1 MHETNHRTPRGIAIP
16 AHAMTW
22 QFERAGGPGGQH
34 VNKTSSK
41 ATLHIEIAAL
51 EVGEVVQARLVAAFG
66 DTLTVTDAT
75 TPSQWRNRQQSLR
88 RACEELDRAAAPPPA
103 PRTKTRPTRASNT
116 RRLTAKRHRGER
128 LRGRTQFDD

>member
-1 MHETNHRTPRGIAIP
+1 MHETNHRTPRGISIP

-22 QFERAGGPGGQH
+22 QFDRAGGPGGQH

-41 ATLHIEIAAL
+41 ATLRIDIAAL
-51 EVGEVVQARLVAAFG
+51 EADEVVTARLVAAFG
-66 DTLTVTDAT
+66 DTLTVTDAA

-103 PRTKTRPTRASNT
+103 ARTKTRPTRASNT

-128 LRGRTQFDD
+128 LRDRTRFDD